1 MGRGDVIGVEPE
13 LNNRRL
19 WHAHSLV
26 DEKPFL
32 RIESSSCIA
41 REVMANGFSAFGSL
55 WTGHFMTGLVP
66 AGMNGNMYGCIL
78 IPLYVECAIKCEL
91 TH

>member
-1 MGRGDVIGVEPE
+1 MKSHSSAVLIIRALLVRDMMASGV
-13 LNNRRL
+13 
-19 WHAHSLV
+19 
-26 DEKPFL
+26 
-32 RIESSSCIA
+32 
-41 REVMANGFSAFGSL
+41 SAFGSL

-66 AGMNGNMYGCIL
+66 AGMNGNMFSSVQ

>member
-32 RIESSSCIA
+32 RIESSSYIA
-41 REVMANGFSAFGSL
+41 REVMISGTDRFESELNGQ
-55 WTGHFMTGLVP
+55 
-66 AGMNGNMYGCIL
+66 I
-78 IPLYVECAIKCEL
+78 
-91 TH
+91 